1 MQRLVALSVI
11 LIAAGCASSSGRSL
25 EGSGDGTAGEVE
37 LVVINRSTDAVTVF
51 ALWQGA
57 TRVRL
62 GELRGGA
69 TRTFTTP
76 YRGREFWLS
85 VDVLSSTSSG
95 RGDQPNSMV
104 PVLPGD
110 RLEWVVQS
118 TYPLELFWRR
128 LEGG

>member
-1 MQRLVALSVI
+1 MQRLLALCVI
-11 LIAAGCASSSGRSL
+11 LAAAGCASSGGPGI
-25 EGSGDGTAGEVE
+25 EGDGTAGDLE

-51 ALWQGA
+51 ALWQGG

-95 RGDQPNSMV
+95 RGDQPDSMV
-104 PVLPGD
+104 PVLAGD

-128 LEGG
+128 LDGG